1 MRRKGKHAEY
11 ICVLCAKNFYAL
23 DLSVKVWYNSLM
35 VILISGATHTG
46 KTALSQRLMEKYK
59 IPYTSID
66 HLKMGLI
73 RSGQTSIGV
82 EDDERLT
89 PYLWQIVK
97 EMVKTAIENKQNLI
111 IEGCYIPFD
120 WQKDFDENYLP
131 EIRYYCLVMTADYI
145 DKHFDDIIRFE
156 SVIEDR
162 LDCGIDKAQ
171 LIEEHKRNLELCKK
185 YNLNYILID
194 KSYKVDIEL

>member
-1 MRRKGKHAEY
+1 
-11 ICVLCAKNFYAL
+11 
-23 DLSVKVWYNSLM
+23 M
-35 VILISGATHTG
+35 VILISGTTHTG

-73 RSGQTSIGV
+73 RSGQTSINV
-82 EDDERLT
+82 DDDERLT

-97 EMVKTAIENKQNLI
+97 EMVKTAIENNQNLI

-120 WQKDFDENYLP
+120 WQKDFDENYLS
-131 EIRYYCLVMTADYI
+131 EIKYICLVMTADYI
-145 DKHFDDIIRFE
+145 NNHFDYIIRFE

-162 LDCGIDKAQ
+162 GYGGADKAQ
-171 LIEEHKRNLELCKK
+171 LIKDNERNLKLCKK
-185 YNLNYILID
+185 HNLNYILID
-194 KSYKVDIEL
+194 KNYDIKIEL